1 MNTLIKILL
10 LLILTSNVLMANE
23 KNLDPIFFLE
33 NIIKECKPL
42 IKEKKNEILEKKI
55 SEFTDFNEISL
66 WVVGKSEWENTP
78 KIKKDLFIV
87 ELKKIILKTYN
98 RTIINYIDSE
108 IEFYLQNDKE
118 INFLKRI
125 QVSSKIKKN
134 DKIINV
140 NYRLIKIENSWFIF
154 DIIIEGVSILRSLKA
169 QFSEMIKTIGLEN
182 TTEKMKSLNKKQ

>member
-108 IEFYLQNDKE
+108 IEFYLQNNKE

-182 TTEKMKSLNKKQ
+182 TIEKMKSLNKKQ